1 MKINPNKDVII
12 IGHPR
17 SGSYW
22 LQSCLPH
29 FNCREAFNVKNF
41 DIVGEKDN
49 RFIMANYRDIELSPE
64 EETRLIK
71 ERIELVDS
79 ITVPKCVKILTYQF
93 NDVILEWVNRQDADI
108 IWIERLDNRKAF
120 RSLLIA
126 DKLGAYVGAVDDATI
141 TVDLDRALW
150 LHGKLKDDERDESI
164 MESIKG
170 NVTEVYYENLLADD
184 TFDKSTSSMKIQ
196 NTTKVIISNWREIVD
211 HLHSKGIYDYS
222 NS

>member
-1 MKINPNKDVII
+1 MKIDPNRDIII

-29 FNCREAFNVKNF
+29 FNCREAFNVLNF
-41 DIVGEKDN
+41 DIVGQKDN
-49 RFIMANYRDIELSPE
+49 RFVMANYKDIELTKE
-64 EETRLIK
+64 EELKKIE
-71 ERIELVDS
+71 ERIKLVDE

-93 NDVILEWVNRQDADI
+93 NDLILEWVNRQNADI

-126 DKLGAYVGAVDDATI
+126 DKLGAYVGRVDDATI
-141 TVDLDRALW
+141 TVDLSRALW
-150 LHGKLKDDERDESI
+150 LHKKLKDEDRDEWI
-164 MESIKG
+164 MENLKAP
-170 NVTEVYYENLLADD
+170 VQEVYYENLVNDE
-184 TFDKSTSSMKIQ
+184 TFDKSSSSMKIQ
-196 NTTKVIISNWREIVD
+196 NTTKVIISNWQEIVD
-211 HLHSKGIYDYS
+211 YLHANGVYDYS